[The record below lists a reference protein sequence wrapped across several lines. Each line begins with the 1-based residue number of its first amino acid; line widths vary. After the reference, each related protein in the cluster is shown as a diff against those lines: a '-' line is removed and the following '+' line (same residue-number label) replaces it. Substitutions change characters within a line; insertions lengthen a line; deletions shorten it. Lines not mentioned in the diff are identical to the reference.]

1 MSAVSSGPSSALEF
15 VEVSADDPR
24 SIELIVE
31 VQAVYRRLYGSED
44 DSPMSSAEFEP
55 PSGTFLLAMEAEGH
69 PIGCVGL
76 RRHED
81 HVAEIKRMYVRLGYR
96 RHGYARAMLVAAE
109 NRARL
114 LGYTA
119 IVLETGRCS
128 PRRWPCMWV
137 TATSR
142 FPASGTT
149 DAPRVAA
156 VSAGSCDLAGQRVQ
170 PLREIDRV
178 VRRMHLHVV
187 VEVDV
192 DIARSAVRRRFA
204 AAPAVDQ
211 PAQRSSA
218 VSE

>member
-24 SIELIVE
+24 SIELTAE

-119 IVLETGRCS
+119 IVLETG
-128 PRRWPCMWV
+128 
-137 TATSR
+137 
-142 FPASGTT
+142 
-149 DAPRVAA
+149 
-156 VSAGSCDLAGQRVQ
+156 QVQ
-170 PLREIDRV
+170 PEAMALYVGHGYQPIPGFGHYRC
-178 VRRMHLHVV
+178 
-187 VEVDV
+187 
-192 DIARSAVRRRFA
+192 APGSRSFGRKL
-204 AAPAVDQ
+204 
-211 PAQRSSA
+211 
-218 VSE
+218 